1 MQTNVTTAPTQGP
14 LSRNA
19 LMGAAFILAM
29 LFALIPDLAHA
40 QASTDAVEQA
50 VIDLT
55 TLLTT
60 IGIGIVTIAIMVA
73 GYKMAF
79 QAARFSDVANIL
91 IGGTLAGGAAALSAW
106 IFA

>member
-1 MQTNVTTAPTQGP
+1 MQATTPFQP
-14 LSRNA
+14 PIDRRA
-19 LMGAAFILAM
+19 LMWTTILLAIFFG
-29 LFALIPDLAHA
+29 LLPDLAHA

-55 TLLTT
+55 VLLTT

>member
-1 MQTNVTTAPTQGP
+1 MIANTMNLRTNPL

-19 LMGAAFILAM
+19 LMWAAFITALF
-29 LFALIPDLAHA
+29 FALCPDLAHA
-40 QASTDAVEQA
+40 QASTDAIEQA
-50 VIDLT
+50 VLDLT
-55 TLLTT
+55 TLLTA

-79 QAARFSDVANIL
+79 RAARFTDVANIL

>member
-1 MQTNVTTAPTQGP
+1 MQSNPAFPVQTTINRRALLWTAVT
-14 LSRNA
+14 L
-19 LMGAAFILAM
+19 AAV
-29 LFALIPDLAHA
+29 FALFPDLAYA

-55 TLLTT
+55 TLLTV

-91 IGGTLAGGAAALSAW
+91 IGGTLAGGAAGLSAW
-106 IFA
+106 IFG